1 MLIPNHPDDE
11 RLSALAS
18 HDADAA
24 ADTKL
29 TSHVSS
35 CDRCAA
41 LVNELGALRAVLAD
55 LPDVAPSR
63 PLRLIPPVEDAPASS
78 ADRLGGWARRFFAP
92 VLASGAALALVGA
105 IGTAGPAFTGQASAP
120 AGADSAAGGAPAAEE
135 FAAQSAASEPEL
147 GVLSASPTEEA
158 TRNAADAA
166 AAPAP
171 TEPASGGEAAAEATA
186 ASEPASDGEAAPA
199 PSVAEPSGDGSTLGA
214 EDDDSGTG
222 AERPVEQ
229 LAVERS
235 PWPMILFAG
244 VALMVGALLLRWILV
259 PRPG

>member
-41 LVNELGALRAVLAD
+41 LVDELGALRAVLAD

-63 PLRLIPPVEDAPASS
+63 PLRLIPPVEDAPAPA

-105 IGTAGPAFTGQASAP
+105 IGTAGPAFTGQAAAP
-120 AGADSAAGGAPAAEE
+120 SSADSAAGGAPAAE
-135 FAAQSAASEPEL
+135 FAVPSATSEPEL

-166 AAPAP
+166 AAAGS
-171 TEPASGGEAAAEATA
+171 TEPAPGGEAAA
-186 ASEPASDGEAAPA
+186 A
-199 PSVAEPSGDGSTLGA
+199 PSVEAPSVEEPAGDGSTLSA
-214 EDDDSGTG
+214 EDDDSASG
-222 AERPVEQ
+222 ADQAVEQ

-259 PRPG
+259 PRAA

>member
-63 PLRLIPPVEDAPASS
+63 PLRLLPPVEEAPASS
-78 ADRLGGWARRFFAP
+78 VDRLGGWARRFFAP

-120 AGADSAAGGAPAAEE
+120 SSADSAAGGAPAAEE
-135 FAAQSAASEPEL
+135 FAAQSAVSEPEL
-147 GVLSASPTEEA
+147 GVLSGSPTEEA

-171 TEPASGGEAAAEATA
+171 TEPAPGAE
-186 ASEPASDGEAAPA
+186 EAPA
-199 PSVAEPSGDGSTLGA
+199 PSVEQSPGDGSTLSA
-214 EDDDSGTG
+214 EDDDSASG

-259 PRPG
+259 PRAA